1 MAINFGEEL
10 KRVVM
15 AGVGAVA
22 MTAEKSK
29 ELIDVLVEKGELT
42 VEQGKAMNEELRR
55 NVQEKVKENVT
66 LVVKNPN
73 VDKVVEKMDSMTP
86 EEIEKIKAKLAEM
99 EATNSEKDEEDNAE
113 GSDNA

>member
-55 NVQEKVKENVT
+55 NVLEKLKEYVT
-66 LVVKNPN
+66 LVEKNTN
-73 VDKVVEKMDSMTP
+73 VYNVVEKLVYMTP
-86 EEIEKIKAKLAEM
+86 E
-99 EATNSEKDEEDNAE
+99 
-113 GSDNA
+113 